1 MTTTLQAPAPRT
13 DAPGTADAT
22 PPARRSAPDGVR
34 LAAVDRSYRS
44 AHGDHEVLRALDLE
58 LRAGEIVAVIGPS
71 GCGKSTLLRIV
82 AGLDRPSAG
91 TISLGGTAL
100 AGTDERTAVAF
111 QEPRLLPWCTLAQ
124 NVALGLPRG
133 TGRAAGKERVAH
145 LLRLVGLEH
154 AAGLRPREISG
165 GMAQRA
171 SLARALARSPQVLLL
186 DEPFGAL
193 DALTRLR
200 MQDLLL
206 EIHASEPTTI
216 LVVTH
221 DVEEALYLADRVV
234 QLRSL
239 REAEPGASS
248 LARTVEVPGARPR
261 DRAARDLAAL
271 RAELLEGL
279 GVHSP
284 RPTTASSTITFEDHS

>member
-1 MTTTLQAPAPRT
+1 MTSTALDPDPRTGAPGAGDAAPADRRT
-13 DAPGTADAT
+13 
-22 PPARRSAPDGVR
+22 APDGVR
-34 LAAVDRSYRS
+34 LSAVDRSFPAAQGR
-44 AHGDHEVLRALDLE
+44 HEVLRALDLE
-58 LRAGEIVAVIGPS
+58 LRSGEIVAIIGPS
-71 GCGKSTLLRIV
+71 GCGKSTLLRLV

-91 TISLGGTAL
+91 TIGLGGTAL
-100 AGTDERTAVAF
+100 VGTDERTAVAF
-111 QEPRLLPWCTLAQ
+111 QEPRLLPWRTLAA

-133 TGRAAGKERVAH
+133 TGRRAGRERVRH
-145 LLRLVGLEH
+145 LLQLVGLEH
-154 AAGLRPREISG
+154 AADLRPREVSG

-206 EIHASEPTTI
+206 EIHAAEPTTV

-239 REAEPGASS
+239 RDAEPDAASI
-248 LARTVEVPGARPR
+248 ARTVEVPGARPR
-261 DRAARDLAAL
+261 DRADHDLAAL

-284 RPTTASSTITFEDHS
+284 RHTAATTSEDHS

>member
-1 MTTTLQAPAPRT
+1 MTSTATEPGTRTGTPRPQTAAPA
-13 DAPGTADAT
+13 
-22 PPARRSAPDGVR
+22 ARRTAPDGVR
-34 LAAVDRSYRS
+34 LDGVGRSFDTPQGR
-44 AHGDHEVLRALDLE
+44 HDVLRDVDLE
-58 LRAGEIVAVIGPS
+58 LRSGEILAVVGPS
-71 GCGKSTLLRIV
+71 GCGKSTLLRLI

-91 TISLGGTAL
+91 ALRIGGTAL
-100 AGTDERTAVAF
+100 NGTDERTAVAF
-111 QEPRLLPWCTLAQ
+111 QEPRLLPWRTLEK

-133 TGRAAGKERVAH
+133 TPAKEGRERVRE

-154 AAGLRPREISG
+154 AAGQRPREVSG

-206 EIHASEPTTI
+206 EIHAAEPTTV

-221 DVEEALYLADRVV
+221 DVEEALYLADRVLL
-234 QLRSL
+234 LRSL
-239 REAEPGASS
+239 RAADQVEQGLPS

-261 DRAARDLAAL
+261 DRADHALAVL

-284 RPTTASSTITFEDHS
+284 RPTTTTSEDLS